1 MLISKRLPVK
11 SVYRACGQCI
21 RFNSSVPTVQSS
33 RIYCQNLLQKRDYP
47 SYLQIPFIPDSARDA
62 HLAICALN
70 VEMALIPDQISNQ
83 YARGMRMQ
91 FWKDAVENCFQGK
104 PKAEPVSILLAH
116 VLQSESVQ
124 LTKSFFQTII
134 NERVLPC
141 SFDYGIDTASSRQ
154 PFLPHQFQISMLSN
168 RIYQRQLHQSFTC
181 SSNLSVS
188 DLLSSIILHLISV
201 SALE

>member
-11 SVYRACGQCI
+11 SVCRARGQCI

-47 SYLQIPFIPDSARDA
+47 SYLQISFIPESTRDA

-134 NERVLPC
+134 TERVFPW
-141 SFDYGIDTASSRQ
+141 SFYYGIDTASSRR
-154 PFLPHQFQISMLSN
+154 PFPPHRFQISMLSKH
-168 RIYQRQLHQSFTC
+168 IYQRLLLPSSTC
-181 SSNLSVS
+181 SSNPLVC
-188 DLLSSIILHLISV
+188 DLWNSTTSHLISV

>member
-1 MLISKRLPVK
+1 MLISTRIPVK
-11 SVYRACGQCI
+11 SVYRAGGQCI

-33 RIYCQNLLQKRDYP
+33 RIYCLNLLQKRDYP

-83 YARGMRMQ
+83 YAREMRMQ

-104 PKAEPVSILLAH
+104 PKAEPASILLAH
-116 VLQSESVQ
+116 VLQSERGQ

-134 NERVLPC
+134 SERVLPC
-141 SFDYGIDTASSRQ
+141 YLYYGIDTPSSRQ
-154 PFLPHQFQISMLSN
+154 RFLPHQFQISTLSN
-168 RIYQRQLHQSFTC
+168 CIYQGQPLPSSIS
-181 SSNLSVS
+181 SSNPSVS
-188 DLLSSIILHLISV
+188 DLWNSTISHLTSV
-201 SALE
+201 SA